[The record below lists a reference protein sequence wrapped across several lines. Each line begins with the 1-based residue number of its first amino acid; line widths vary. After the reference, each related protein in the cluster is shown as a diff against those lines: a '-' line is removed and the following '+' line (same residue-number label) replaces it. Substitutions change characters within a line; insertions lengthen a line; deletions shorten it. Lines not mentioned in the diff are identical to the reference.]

1 MMMNNL
7 EEISN
12 IADKIGIEEEYLIPY
27 GKYKAKVSLDIF
39 KKINNNRKGKL
50 IVVTAITPT
59 EAGEGKTTTSIGLAQ
74 GLSALNQKVIVAL
87 RQPSLGPV
95 FGIKGGA
102 TGGGKCMVEPM
113 EDINLHFTGDF
124 HAIGSA
130 HNLLSAMI
138 NSALYFNTISLNPKK
153 IFWHR
158 SIDMNDR
165 SLRKV
170 VVGLGEENG
179 ITMEDQFDILPA
191 SEIMAI
197 AGLSTS
203 YSDMKNRLS
212 NILIGLNN
220 KKEPVYVKDVKAAGS
235 MGALLKYVLY
245 PNLVQT
251 TEHVPAF
258 VHIGPFANIAYGT
271 NSLISDMMGIR
282 LADYFIT
289 ETGFGSDMGFQKFMD
304 MVSRVGA
311 LEVDLAVLVVSIK
324 ALKYHAGMK
333 KGDLNIENTEAIE
346 KGFENLKRHLEIIKN
361 YGVNVVVAINRFKSD
376 TEEEIRKLSELLENE
391 KVDFALN
398 EGFEKGSQGTLELA
412 KKVIDSIKS
421 NSHKSI
427 NYTYDVRDC
436 IEVKI
441 ENIAAKI
448 YNANDVIYSKKAF
461 EDLKIIKAL
470 GMDNLHVIIAKTPN
484 SLSDDPSKKGY
495 PKNFKVTVN
504 EIRVFS
510 GAGYVV
516 PIMGNIMTMP
526 GLGKMPSAYNIDI
539 DDNGNIIGLF

>member
-1 MMMNNL
+1 MSTL
-7 EEISN
+7 EEISK
-12 IADKIGIEEEYLIPY
+12 IANKIGIDDEYLIPY

-50 IVVTAITPT
+50 IAVTAITPT
-59 EAGEGKTTTSIGLAQ
+59 EGREGKTTTSIGLAQ

-102 TGGGKCMVEPM
+102 TGGGKCIVEPM

-124 HAIGSA
+124 HAISSA
-130 HNLLSAMI
+130 HNLLSAMV
-138 NSALYFNTISLNPKK
+138 NNALYFNSLSLNPKK
-153 IFWHR
+153 VFWHR
-158 SIDMNDR
+158 TIDMNDR

-170 VVGLGEENG
+170 VVGLGDENG
-179 ITMEDQFDILPA
+179 VTMEDQFDILPA
-191 SEIMAI
+191 SEVMAI
-197 AGLSTS
+197 VGLSTS

-220 KKEPVYVKDVKAAGS
+220 KKEPIYARDLKAFGS
-235 MGALLKYVLY
+235 MGALLKYALF

-251 TEHVPAF
+251 TEHAPAF

-271 NSLISDMMGIR
+271 NSLVSDMMGIR
-282 LADYFIT
+282 LADYLIT

-304 MVSRVGA
+304 MVSRIGL
-311 LEVDLAVLVVSIK
+311 LEVDLAVLVVTIR
-324 ALKYHAGMK
+324 ALKYHAGIK
-333 KGDLNIENTEAIE
+333 KDNLNVENIQAIE

-361 YGVNVVVAINRFKSD
+361 YGVSVVVAINRFKSD
-376 TEEEIRKLSELLENE
+376 TEGEIRKLSDLLENE
-391 KVDFALN
+391 KVEFALN
-398 EGFEKGSQGTLELA
+398 EGFEKGSLGSLELA
-412 KKVIDSIKS
+412 KKVMEAIKS

-427 NYTYDVRDC
+427 NYTYDVKDS
-436 IEVKI
+436 IETKI

-448 YNANDVIYSKKAF
+448 YNADEVVYSKKAF
-461 EDLKIIKAL
+461 EDLKTIKTM

-484 SLSDDPSKKGY
+484 SLSDDPSKKGF
-495 PKNFKVTVN
+495 PRNFKVTVN
-504 EIRVFS
+504 EIRIFS

-526 GLGKMPSAYNIDI
+526 GLGKVPSAYNIDI
-539 DDNGNIIGLF
+539 DDHGNITGLF

>member
-1 MMMNNL
+1 MSTL
-7 EEISN
+7 EEISK
-12 IADKIGIEEEYLIPY
+12 IANKIGIDDEYLIPY

-124 HAIGSA
+124 HAISSA
-130 HNLLSAMI
+130 HNLLSAMV
-138 NSALYFNTISLNPKK
+138 NSALYFNSLSLNPKK
-153 IFWHR
+153 VFWHR
-158 SIDMNDR
+158 TIDMNDR

-170 VVGLGEENG
+170 VVGLGDENG
-179 ITMEDQFDILPA
+179 VTMEDQFDILPA
-191 SEIMAI
+191 SEVMAI
-197 AGLSTS
+197 VGLSTS

-212 NILIGLNN
+212 NILIGLNS
-220 KKEPVYVKDVKAAGS
+220 KKEPIYARDLKAVGS
-235 MGALLKYVLY
+235 MGALLKYALF

-251 TEHVPAF
+251 TEHAPAF

-271 NSLISDMMGIR
+271 NSLVSDMMGIR
-282 LADYFIT
+282 LADYLIT

-304 MVSRVGA
+304 MVSRIG
-311 LEVDLAVLVVSIK
+311 LLDVDLAVLVVSIK
-324 ALKYHAGMK
+324 ALKYHAGIK
-333 KGDLNIENTEAIE
+333 KDNLNVENIQAIE

-376 TEEEIRKLSELLENE
+376 TEGEIRKLSDLLENE
-391 KVDFALN
+391 KVEFALN
-398 EGFEKGSQGTLELA
+398 EGFEKGSLGSLELA
-412 KKVIDSIKS
+412 KKVMESIKS

-448 YNANDVIYSKKAF
+448 YNADEVVYSKKAF
-461 EDLKIIKAL
+461 EDLKTIKTM

-495 PKNFKVTVN
+495 PRNFKVTVN
-504 EIRVFS
+504 EIRIFS

-526 GLGKMPSAYNIDI
+526 GLGKVPSAYNIDI
-539 DDNGNIIGLF
+539 DDQGNITGLF

>member
-1 MMMNNL
+1 MNNL
-7 EEISN
+7 EEINN
-12 IADKIGIEEEYLIPY
+12 IANKIGIDDEYLIPY

-39 KKINNNRKGKL
+39 KKIGNNRKGKL

-124 HAIGSA
+124 HAISSA

-138 NSALYFNTISLNPKK
+138 NSALYFNNISLNPKK

-179 ITMEDQFDILPA
+179 ITMEEQFDILPA

-197 AGLSTS
+197 AGLSTG

-220 KKEPVYVKDVKAAGS
+220 KKEPVYARDVKASGS

-304 MVSRVGA
+304 MVSRTGS

-324 ALKYHAGMK
+324 ALKYHAGIK
-333 KGDLNIENTEAIE
+333 KDNLNVENTQAIE
-346 KGFENLKRHLEIIKN
+346 RGFENLKRHLEIIKN
-361 YGVNVVVAINRFKSD
+361 YGVDVVVAINRFRSD
-376 TEEEIRKLSELLENE
+376 TEGEIRKLSELLENE

-398 EGFEKGSQGTLELA
+398 EGYEKGSEGSLELA
-412 KKVIDSIKS
+412 KKVIDAIKA
-421 NSHKSI
+421 NHKNI

-448 YNANDVIYSKKAF
+448 YGAEDVVYSKKAF
-461 EDLKIIKAL
+461 EDLKTIKAL

-495 PKNFKVTVN
+495 PRNFKVTVN
-504 EIRVFS
+504 EIRIFS

-526 GLGKMPSAYNIDI
+526 GLGKIPSAYNIDI
-539 DDNGNIIGLF
+539 DDNGNITGLF